1 MVDVPTQQYWYKTLR
16 KSRKP
21 QNILVEGVEST
32 RQLWQLCVHIHFAK
46 LEKYVLILWR
56 KVIWIFC
63 PLTMLGKAYEK
74 SWVLLGTCCRTKWEL
89 GEHDKKP
96 LKLDGNKKIQKI
108 SNIPSPSAHKKKT
121 GYIGACCKFSLAQ
134 HNSFIVEFGIRG
146 NDLGLGH
153 SFNNHV
159 EDLARLKFD

>member
-1 MVDVPTQQYWYKTLR
+1 MGTKRSKKYPT
-16 KSRKP
+16 
-21 QNILVEGVEST
+21 
-32 RQLWQLCVHIHFAK
+32 
-46 LEKYVLILWR
+46 
-56 KVIWIFC
+56 
-63 PLTMLGKAYEK
+63 
-74 SWVLLGTCCRTKWEL
+74 
-89 GEHDKKP
+89 
-96 LKLDGNKKIQKI
+96 
-108 SNIPSPSAHKKKT
+108 SPHPPHTKKKT